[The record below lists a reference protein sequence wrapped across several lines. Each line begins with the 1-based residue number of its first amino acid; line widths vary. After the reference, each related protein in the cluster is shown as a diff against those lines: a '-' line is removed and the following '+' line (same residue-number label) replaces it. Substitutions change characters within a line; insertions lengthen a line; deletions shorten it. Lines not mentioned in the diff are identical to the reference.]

1 MVVYQAAMQQ
11 QHAEE
16 AVQEED
22 IQFAAPRQPM
32 EEAVQEEDVQF
43 AARGGRAGYRFG
55 EEVEQE
61 TDFLEG
67 PQDNLMASE
76 PHGMSD
82 AFDMY
87 NDALNKGTFDG
98 TFEEFLEELERMR
111 NKFTSVEGG
120 LTSIL

>member
-1 MVVYQAAMQQ
+1 
-11 QHAEE
+11 
-16 AVQEED
+16 
-22 IQFAAPRQPM
+22 M

-43 AARGGRAGYRFG
+43 AANGGRAGYLLG
-55 EEVEQE
+55 GDIEQQ

-67 PQDNLMASE
+67 PRDDLMASE

-87 NDALNKGTFDG
+87 NDAIQNGTFEGTFD
-98 TFEEFLEELERMR
+98 EFLDELERMR